1 MGRRVVTAKDAAAGG
16 GADVARAGAKV
27 EIDDYMTKLAKYIP
41 GEIIAAY
48 VAIDGIIK
56 SATKFSG
63 GVYWI
68 VFLALLVLTPLYI
81 WRVTTEPPK
90 KAAISQIVVSTIA
103 FFVWVFA
110 LGGPFASLGWYLPVY
125 GAVLLVIYTAAIPV
139 VVGRS

>member
-1 MGRRVVTAKDAAAGG
+1 MGRRVVTAKDVAAREGVGVEKAET
-16 GADVARAGAKV
+16 KV
-27 EIDDYMTKLAKYIP
+27 EIDDYKTKLAKYIP

-48 VAIDGIIK
+48 VAIDVIIK
-56 SATKFSG
+56 SATKFSE

-68 VFLALLVLTPLYI
+68 VFLALLVLTPLYV

-90 KAAISQIVVSTIA
+90 KAAIAQIVVSTIA

-110 LGGPFASLGWYLPVY
+110 LGGPFASLGWYVPVY
-125 GAVLLVIYTAAIPV
+125 GAILLVIYTAAIPV